1 MARRTG
7 DELRVAVLGLGEA
20 GGRIASDLV
29 ALDVGVSGWD
39 IDPGRAV
46 TGVEAARSA
55 ADAVRGAGVVLS
67 LNAPDAAE
75 AAARDCVDGLAA
87 GAVFADLNSA
97 HPRVK
102 VAVAEVVGRAG
113 ALATDV
119 ALLAPVPRRGIGTP
133 ALASGPGAKAFA
145 ERLGPL
151 GMPVEVVGT
160 EPGDAAVRKLLRSVV
175 MKGLA
180 AAVLESLRAGRAA
193 GCEEW
198 LREEIAA
205 TLAAADA
212 SLVARLEDGSRR
224 HAARRVLEMEA
235 ACDVLRELGVEPRVA
250 GATAAV
256 LEALEEEARIS

>member
-1 MARRTG
+1 
-7 DELRVAVLGLGEA
+7 
-20 GGRIASDLV
+20 
-29 ALDVGVSGWD
+29 
-39 IDPGRAV
+39 
-46 TGVEAARSA
+46 
-55 ADAVRGAGVVLS
+55 
-67 LNAPDAAE
+67 
-75 AAARDCVDGLAA
+75 
-87 GAVFADLNSA
+87 
-97 HPRVK
+97 
-102 VAVAEVVGRAG
+102 
-113 ALATDV
+113 
-119 ALLAPVPRRGIGTP
+119 
-133 ALASGPGAKAFA
+133 
-145 ERLGPL
+145 
-151 GMPVEVVGT
+151 
-160 EPGDAAVRKLLRSVV
+160 